1 MCLLQITNDIEHL
14 SSTLHGVNV
23 TFICHPSN
31 VENYSDS
38 HKSETDQKK
47 KKKKKL
53 IGIIYFYTSVPIFAS
68 KYQIAIATKISEF
81 FQHLDNRHLTAHQT
95 AQW

>member
-23 TFICHPSN
+23 TFICHLSN

-47 KKKKKL
+47 KKKKKAHRH
-53 IGIIYFYTSVPIFAS
+53 YIFLHLCANFLP
-68 KYQIAIATKISEF
+68 QNTK
-81 FQHLDNRHLTAHQT
+81 
-95 AQW
+95 

>member
-38 HKSETDQKK
+38 HKSETDQKEK
-47 KKKKKL
+47 KKKSSSAL
-53 IGIIYFYTSVPIFAS
+53 YIFTPLCQFFAS